1 MTGFNF
7 TESKIAALRPPAS
20 GEETHTDTSSP
31 GLCIR
36 LRAGGSKAYFVRY
49 RLGGR
54 YSQQRRYTIG
64 KPHDVRLE
72 DARKLAARI
81 MADVLHGRDPAGERR
96 AKAKAAEVRKTT
108 IADLIDLHEADQRS
122 RKIVTAAAT
131 AAMLRRDFADRI
143 GASREASAIARADLV
158 ACIDKVRDGSPGH
171 TRPRPGLAPSFRA
184 RLYGL
189 FETAVER
196 GIVESNP
203 LAGYRRK
210 RKSRAQ
216 HVAQNER
223 RAGRMLSM
231 EEIAALWAACGD
243 LRVSQSFGAYVRGL
257 VLTGCRRTELAS
269 ARLAWVRPTMADRP
283 ALLVIPAAVTKTGR
297 QHVLPLPALA
307 AAVIAGVRRYADTDL
322 IFPGGKSRATGK
334 TARISGWSKSWPR
347 LLGVAR
353 EYGLSGPLRIHDLR
367 KSARS
372 HWGRL
377 GVHDRVAES
386 LLNHAEPNVLIATYD
401 KRDLLTEKT
410 AAMGLWSDEI
420 SAALQSREKTPGR
433 SQPAGEVLPLHR
445 PFKRRRR
452 PSATTRAAS

>member
-1 MTGFNF
+1 MASFNF
-7 TESKIAALRPPAS
+7 TESRIAALQPPAS
-20 GEETHTDTSSP
+20 GEETHTDTATP
-31 GLCIR
+31 GLCVR
-36 LRAGGSKAYFVRY
+36 VRAGGSKAYFVRY

-64 KPHDVRLE
+64 TPGDIRLD
-72 DARKLAARI
+72 DARKLAAKI
-81 MADVLHGRDPAGERR
+81 IADVLHDRDPAAERR
-96 AKAKAAEVRKTT
+96 AKAKAAEGRKTT
-108 IADLIDLHEADQRS
+108 IADLIDQHEDDQRS

-131 AAMLRRDFADRI
+131 AAMLRRDFAVRI
-143 GASREASAIARADLV
+143 GPSHDVGTLTRADLV
-158 ACIDKVRDGSPGH
+158 ACIDKVRDGSLGH
-171 TRPRPGLAPSFRA
+171 TKPRPGLAPTFRA

-216 HVAQNER
+216 HVAQSQR

-231 EEIAALWAACGD
+231 EDVGALWAACGD
-243 LRVSQSFGAYVRGL
+243 PRTSQSFGAYVRML
-257 VLTGCRRTELAS
+257 VLTGCRRTELA
-269 ARLAWVRPTMADRP
+269 ATRLSWIKQAAPDRP
-283 ALLVIPAAVTKTGR
+283 AILVIPAAVTKTGR
-297 QHVLPLPALA
+297 QHVLPLRALA
-307 AAVIAGVRRYADTDL
+307 TAIVAGVRRYADTDL
-322 IFPGGKSRATGK
+322 IFPGGRSRATGK

-347 LLGVAR
+347 LLAIAR
-353 EYGLSGPLRIHDLR
+353 EYGLTGPVRIHDLR

-401 KRDLLTEKT
+401 KRDLLVEKT
-410 AAMGLWSDEI
+410 EAMELWAGEI
-420 SAALQSREKTPGR
+420 EAALQARQKPAEAVSPAVEVIALRE
-433 SQPAGEVLPLHR
+433 
-445 PFKRRRR
+445 PFKAVRSR
-452 PSATTRAAS
+452 PKARAAT